1 MTEAV
6 DTAVIVERVT
16 QLEKRMDERFTA
28 SEGAVSAAF
37 AAAEKAVKKAEDRLD
52 NTLIGFPQEYAR
64 RLEIDILRSDLAD
77 LKNAIGLLINRGEL
91 EAVIRNVSALIDR
104 NREDIDVL
112 AKKLS

>member
-6 DTAVIVERVT
+6 DIAVLAERISG
-16 QLEKRMDERFTA
+16 LEKRIEERFIA
-28 SEGAVSAAF
+28 AEAGVSAAF

-64 RLEIDILRSDLAD
+64 RLEIDILRQDLAD
-77 LKNAIGLLINRGEL
+77 LKNAIGLLVTRGEL
-91 EAVIRNVSALIDR
+91 EATSKNISLLIDR